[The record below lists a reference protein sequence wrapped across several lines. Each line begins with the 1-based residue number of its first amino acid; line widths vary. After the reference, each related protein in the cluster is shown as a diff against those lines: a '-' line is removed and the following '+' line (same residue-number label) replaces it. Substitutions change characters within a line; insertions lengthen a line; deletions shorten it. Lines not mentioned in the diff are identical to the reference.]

1 MMISF
6 SQIIEKLKE
15 VFRKMVSGKSIEREL
30 NISPLVSNKMANA
43 IQTWELMYKGQS
55 PWLKPPTFN
64 DPTEIVG
71 LGLPQMIAS
80 EKARTALL
88 EFKTE
93 ITTPMKEVETKR
105 EDAGQNILERY
116 KTAENDNLSSENA
129 ENPQN
134 RPSNGG
140 FDQFSRYNTSQFH
153 PRNTVK
159 ELVPKGPTERA
170 EYLNKTYQKKVVS
183 KLRREV
189 EYGIALGGLVIKPY
203 VIVNETVESTD
214 ENVLTLNT
222 KLDKADM
229 EFDFVYADHFYP
241 LAFNGSGDITE
252 AAFIEHKV
260 DKNIT
265 YSRLE
270 HHKLFSREHR
280 VVITNMAFKST
291 SDVMNNEGIDL
302 GQRISLSQVPDWE
315 NIDETVTI
323 NNADRL
329 MFAYF
334 KMPEANTI
342 DMYSPLGVSGFDKAI
357 GLIKQADI
365 QFSRLLWEYEG
376 GELAIDI
383 DRDALKD
390 TEVRDNKGNVI
401 MVQRMGHLQQRLYR
415 PVVLDNGNGADTYQP
430 YAPNLRDS
438 SYIQG
443 LNTILTH
450 IEDVTGLSRG
460 TISEVTMT
468 EARTATELRI
478 LKQRSYQTN
487 ADIQGAIQKC
497 LEDLVYV
504 MNALCSLYDITPEGE
519 YETSFEWDDSIL
531 VDADEELGKRMSLLQ
546 NGIMSK
552 EELRMWYMGE
562 TERQAREA
570 LLKVQEENRQ
580 AVEDNIMTQIDFQQ
594 KGLDSTM
601 QQSPD
606 NFKGEQ

>member
-1 MMISF
+1 MISF
-6 SQIIEKLKE
+6 SQIIQKLKE
-15 VFRKMVSGKSIEREL
+15 VFHKMVGNKAIEKEIG
-30 NISPLVSNKMANA
+30 ISPLISNQMAAA

-55 PWLKPPTFN
+55 PWLKAPTFN

-88 EFKTE
+88 EFKSE
-93 ITTPMKEVETKR
+93 ITTPMKEVETPR
-105 EDAGQNILERY
+105 EEAGQNIVDRY
-116 KTAENDNLSSENA
+116 KTAENGNLSADSAKNT
-129 ENPQN
+129 QN
-134 RPSNGG
+134 QPIKRGSDP
-140 FDQFSRYNTSQFH
+140 FSQYNTPMFH
-153 PRNTVK
+153 PRETVK

-170 EYLNKTYQKKVVS
+170 EFLNKTYQKKVIP
-183 KLRREV
+183 KLRREI

-203 VIVNETVESTD
+203 VIVNEPVETTDD
-214 ENVLTLNT
+214 ENALTLNT
-222 KLDKADM
+222 KMDKAEI

-270 HHKLFSREHR
+270 HHKYISSTHQ
-280 VVITNMAFKST
+280 VIITNKAFKST
-291 SDVMNNEGIDL
+291 AQTTANEGVDL
-302 GQRISLSQVPDWE
+302 GQEIPLKQVPDWE
-315 NIDETVTI
+315 GIDPVVTI

-342 DMYSPLGVSGFDKAI
+342 DMYCPLGVSGFDKAI
-357 GLIKQADI
+357 ELIKQADI

-376 GELAIDI
+376 GELAINI

-390 TEVRDNKGNVI
+390 TEVRDNDGNII
-401 MVQRMGHLQQRLYR
+401 MVSKMGHLQQRLYR
-415 PVVLDNGNGADTYQP
+415 PVTFDDGNTYEP
-430 YAPNLRDS
+430 YAPVLRDA
-438 SYIQG
+438 SYING

-460 TISEVTMT
+460 TISEVTMN

-487 ADIQGAIQKC
+487 VDIQKAIQKC

-504 MNALCSLYDITPEGE
+504 MDALCSLYKITAEGE

-531 VDADEELGKRMSLLQ
+531 VDVDTELGKRMTLVQ

-570 LLKVQEENRQ
+570 LLKVQEENRI
-580 AVEDNIMTQIDFQQ
+580 AVEDNLMTQMDFRMNNM
-594 KGLDSTM
+594 DSAL

-606 NFKGEQ
+606 SFREGGNEQ

>member
-1 MMISF
+1 MVSF
-6 SQIIEKLKE
+6 SQIIQKLKE
-15 VFRKMVSGKSIEREL
+15 VFSKMVKGKSIERE
-30 NISPLVSNKMANA
+30 IGVSPLISNQMANA
-43 IQTWELMYKGQS
+43 IQLWEDMYKGQS
-55 PWLKPPTFN
+55 PWIHEPTFN
-64 DPTEIVG
+64 DPTRVVS

-88 EFKTE
+88 EFKSE
-93 ITTPMKEVETKR
+93 ITTPMKEVEVESEANNAIERFNESLDFEKNS
-105 EDAGQNILERY
+105 QN
-116 KTAENDNLSSENA
+116 SEANQ
-129 ENPQN
+129 PQ
-134 RPSNGG
+134 GG
-140 FDQFSRYNTSQFH
+140 VRTPMFH
-153 PRNTVK
+153 PKNTVK

-170 EYLNKTYQKKVVS
+170 EYLNKIYQCKILP
-183 KLRREV
+183 KLRREI

-203 VIVNETVESTD
+203 VIVNEPVEVEEAGD
-214 ENVLTLNT
+214 NVLTLNT
-222 KLDKADM
+222 KIDKAEM

-270 HHKLFSREHR
+270 HHKYISSTHQ
-280 VVITNMAFKST
+280 VMVTNKAFKST
-291 SDVMNNEGIDL
+291 ANVQANEGVDL
-302 GQRISLSQVPDWE
+302 GEEISLKQVPDWE
-315 NIDETVTI
+315 GIQPLVVI

-357 GLIKQADI
+357 KLIKDADY
-365 QFSRLLWEYEG
+365 QYSRLLWEYEA
-376 GELAIDI
+376 GEMAIDI

-390 TEVRDNKGNVI
+390 TEVRDNNGNLI
-401 MVQRMGHLQQRLYR
+401 MVSKMGHMQQRLYR
-415 PVVLDNGNGADTYQP
+415 PVVLDNGNGSDTYQP
-430 YAPNLRDS
+430 YAPALRDAS
-438 SYIQG
+438 FING

-460 TISEVTMT
+460 TLSEVTMS

-487 ADIQGAIQKC
+487 ADIQKAIQRC

-504 MNALCSLYDITPEGE
+504 MNALCSLYKITKEGE
-519 YETSFEWDDSIL
+519 YEVSFEWDDSIL
-531 VDADEELGKRMSLLQ
+531 VNANEELGTRMALMQ

-562 TERQAREA
+562 TERQAKEA
-570 LLKVQEENRQ
+570 LLKVQEENRL
-580 AVEDNIMTQIDFQQ
+580 AVEDNLMTQMEFRDNGMDSSMQQ
-594 KGLDSTM
+594 KPDSFRQPTE
-601 QQSPD
+601 D
-606 NFKGEQ
+606 NE